1 MTGNENKPFITNLT
15 SQVPDPRQSPRSNC
29 VRNFIFL
36 VLLQKWPVCPG
47 KPVGSCS
54 TQDDCVPW
62 SDVPRSD
69 VPRRKCSA
77 ATLYRQLQPNET
89 KHIAYAQT
97 LQRFVFVQ
105 TQAYIFHFWSIKL
118 LNFYLELVILKTVTP
133 SVSPCCVIVSAALPF
148 SYDKSVRVCPHRT
161 LSETPWKHGIKCDY
175 ILTRL

>member
-1 MTGNENKPFITNLT
+1 MFTTLAFGCLRHTALQLLRLLLESLWAPAPLRMT
-15 SQVPDPRQSPRSNC
+15 
-29 VRNFIFL
+29 
-36 VLLQKWPVCPG
+36 VCL
-47 KPVGSCS
+47 
-54 TQDDCVPW
+54 
-62 SDVPRSD
+62 SD

-148 SYDKSVRVCPHRT
+148 SYDKSVCESVHT
-161 LSETPWKHGIKCDY
+161 EHFL
-175 ILTRL
+175 RLPENMASSVTTF